1 MFEVLDD
8 CFWRKIFIRCW
19 QRCSISH
26 LQEQKIDNLKNISLH
41 WPQNII
47 RSDDLNC
54 FETSSI
60 SLFLSF
66 VDELLSG
73 HTSMRHGSWES
84 NLVGALLSGFVV
96 AVVINP
102 LDVVTTRL
110 YNQPSSSSRL
120 YSGYVDCVL
129 KIAGK
134 EGVSAFY
141 KGLTA
146 QYFRIG
152 PHSFLSLIFWH
163 HTRSSLGLLK

>member
-1 MFEVLDD
+1 
-8 CFWRKIFIRCW
+8 
-19 QRCSISH
+19 
-26 LQEQKIDNLKNISLH
+26 
-41 WPQNII
+41 
-47 RSDDLNC
+47 
-54 FETSSI
+54 
-60 SLFLSF
+60 
-66 VDELLSG
+66 
-73 HTSMRHGSWES
+73 MRHGSWES

-163 HTRSSLGLLK
+163 HTRSGLGLLK